1 MSRSTLTPVPGAP
14 DGRTPRLFYGWY
26 VLAASFV
33 ILFLNAGAR
42 FIIGVMVKPIGA
54 EFDWSRGEITSAIFL
69 NMAVYA
75 VAAVVA
81 GRLYDRYGPKW
92 VIAISTVLFS
102 AGYALMATMDSLWQ
116 FLLYFGLLNAAGM
129 GGTTIPIFG
138 SIIGNWF
145 EKRRGLA
152 VSLAMA
158 GNCFGQFILI
168 PVFSDMIDT
177 SGWRETSLWIALI
190 TFVVSIAL
198 AFGVIRGDP
207 EKFGLRPYGGRDR
220 RLKSTETAGP
230 LEQVPRAPAGPRDL
244 TLGEAMRTRSLW
256 MFTVA
261 MFICGSAD
269 SLVTTHLVPMVTDY
283 GILNSVAA
291 DMLAWLGLL
300 SLAGILLAG
309 PAADAIGNKLPIVI
323 TFALRVVLFAILLR
337 FKGSAPFW
345 VFSLGFGLTLLV
357 TAPLTTTLV
366 GALYGVTHIGFISG
380 FINTVHMMGGGL
392 WSYLGGVIFDE
403 TGDYDLAFVISA
415 AMAALALVCTLFIRE
430 KRHLPPVRSG

>member
-1 MSRSTLTPVPGAP
+1 MSEPTRTPVPGTP
-14 DGRTPRLFYGWY
+14 QRRTPRLFYGWY

-42 FIIGVMVKPIGA
+42 FIIGVMVKPIGT
-54 EFDWSRGEITSAIFL
+54 EFGWSRGEITSAIFL
-69 NMAVYA
+69 NMAIYA
-75 VAAVVA
+75 VAVIVT

-92 VIAISTVLFS
+92 VIGVSAVLFS
-102 AGYALMATMDSLWQ
+102 GGFALMSTMHSLWE
-116 FLLYFGLLNAAGM
+116 FLLYYGVLNAAGM
-129 GGTTIPIFG
+129 GGTSIPIFG
-138 SIIGNWF
+138 SIIGRWF
-145 EKRRGLA
+145 EKHRGLA

-158 GNCFGQFILI
+158 GNCLGQFFLI
-168 PVFSDMIDT
+168 PVFADMIDL
-177 SGWRETSLWIALI
+177 SGWRSTSLWIALL
-190 TFVVSIAL
+190 TAVVTLVL

-207 EKFGLRPYGGRDR
+207 KKFGLQAYGGREWSR
-220 RLKSTETAGP
+220 ATAGADALP
-230 LEQVPRAPAGPRDL
+230 KAPRSPAGARDL

-256 MFTVA
+256 LFAIA

-269 SLVTTHLVPMVTDY
+269 SLVTTHLVPLVTDY
-283 GILNSVAA
+283 GIINAIAA

-309 PAADAIGNKLPIVI
+309 PAADAIGNKLPIAV

-366 GALYGVTHIGFISG
+366 GTLYGVTHIGFISG
-380 FINTVHMMGGGL
+380 FINTAHMMGGGL

-403 TGDYDLAFVISA
+403 TGDYDLAFAIAV
-415 AMAALALVCTLFIRE
+415 AMAALALVSTLFIRE
-430 KRHLPPVRSG
+430 KRHLPPAQAG

>member
-1 MSRSTLTPVPGAP
+1 MSKLTS
-14 DGRTPRLFYGWY
+14 TPRLFYGWY

-54 EFDWSRGEITSAIFL
+54 EFGWSRGEITSAIFL

-75 VAAVVA
+75 VAVIVT

-92 VIAISTVLFS
+92 VIAGSAVFFS
-102 AGYALMATMDSLWQ
+102 GGFALMATMDSLWE
-116 FLLYFGLLNAAGM
+116 FLLYYGVLNAAGM
-129 GGTTIPIFG
+129 GGTSIPIFG
-138 SIIGNWF
+138 SIIGRWF
-145 EKRRGLA
+145 DKHRGLA

-158 GNCFGQFILI
+158 GNCFGQFFLI
-168 PVFSDMIDT
+168 PVFSDMIDL
-177 SGWRETSLWIALI
+177 SGWRETSLWIALL
-190 TFVVSIAL
+190 TAAVTLTL
-198 AFGVIRGDP
+198 AFAVIRGDP
-207 EKFGLRPYGGRDR
+207 KKFGLVAYEGRDR
-220 RLKSTETAGP
+220 SRATAADSRPKGP
-230 LEQVPRAPAGPRDL
+230 RFPAGIPDL
-244 TLGEAMRTRSLW
+244 TLGQAMRTRSLW
-256 MFTVA
+256 LFALA

-269 SLVTTHLVPMVTDY
+269 SLVTTHLVPLVTDH
-283 GILNSVAA
+283 GIVSAVAA

-309 PAADAIGNKLPIVI
+309 PAADAIGNKLPIAV

-380 FINTVHMMGGGL
+380 FINTVHMLGGGL

-403 TGDYDLAFVISA
+403 TGDYDLAFVIA
-415 AMAALALVCTLFIRE
+415 VAMAALALVSTLFIRE
-430 KRHLPPVRSG
+430 KRHLPPGEGRIA